1 MAWVRWRPGIEGSD
15 YSAVGND
22 EAKLAES
29 AVADLDERVADP
41 SAAFRE
47 ALTTGWAFPPLG
59 DQGLAGS
66 GPTLST

>member
-1 MAWVRWRPGIEGSD
+1 M
-15 YSAVGND
+15 GND